1 MKSEERL
8 FILGD
13 NGIKKAWKTKRL
25 WLLSK
30 DLEVF
35 DFKVDTFEA
44 IDEDCWF
51 GDRNKPTVRNVIK
64 HAKKIM
70 EADLSYPIILN
81 EDGIIMDGIHRVCK
95 AHMDGLEAVKAVRFV
110 KDPIPDFEEE
120 YKQ

>member
-1 MKSEERL
+1 MKSEEKL

-13 NGIKKAWKTKRL
+13 DGLKKTWKTKRL

-51 GDRNKPTVRNVIK
+51 GDKHKPTVRNVIR
-64 HAKKIM
+64 HAKKIVD
-70 EADLSYPIILN
+70 ADLSYPIILN
-81 EDGIIMDGIHRVCK
+81 ESGIIMDGIHRVCK
-95 AHMDGLEAVKAVRFV
+95 AHMDGLKTVKAVRFV